1 VCTCG
6 GDGDELEVKFTCTRQ
21 PGSCCAEA
29 NGINPGSTVINK
41 VHERV
46 LHLLLSICCVLQSF
60 QLGTVISNGVASNL
74 SVNALYAGPYATL
87 VSNVN
92 FGAARNPYGLSGAGP
107 KTSSF
112 STFWNVRVSC
122 NLQQMHSSCASV
134 LHTTHCVCSVA
145 RALGDSLASVS
156 QRGRGQDIIFQN
168 LLECQRELQ
177 SAVPDCCRPSN
188 VCSVDQILS
197 SSLASAW
204 QGV

>member
-1 VCTCG
+1 MRQ
-6 GDGDELEVKFTCTRQ
+6 LE
-21 PGSCCAEA
+21 SCCAEA
-29 NGINPGSTVINK
+29 NGIDLGSTGFNK

-46 LHLLLSICCVLQSF
+46 RHLLFAICCVLQSF

-122 NLQQMHSSCASV
+122 NLQQMHSSCAR
-134 LHTTHCVCSVA
+134 LLQAKHCVHCW
-145 RALGDSLASVS
+145 LHM
-156 QRGRGQDIIFQN
+156 GQ
-168 LLECQRELQ
+168 
-177 SAVPDCCRPSN
+177 
-188 VCSVDQILS
+188 
-197 SSLASAW
+197 
-204 QGV
+204 